1 MRLINF
7 IKTHKLSILSLL
19 LVAAAA
25 ALGADCS
32 YAMAVDVVTGSGDEP
47 DVQTKD
53 SLDASLQPD
62 STGLNTQQ
70 QGSATTA
77 TDTRDKGLEAEDIDP
92 EVAKFRPFRFPIEWY
107 VANKCKQVKS
117 SSYEHS
123 HYRSGAT
130 VLEDTY
136 NKALTV
142 KKAVVSVSCAD
153 FTNSGESLAE
163 CSEVFI
169 PGVKG
174 YAEDGTTVD
183 GDLALY
189 VSQNDGDTIKLVPLN
204 GNAAGVS
211 VPSGSTFIVAAT
223 ACSES
228 QMNVAPES
236 YLPEKDTVYLQKKIA
251 NVIITDEWKEQA
263 KKVPFITQ
271 DVLHN
276 GLYNFKRKCART
288 HWLGR
293 MKRIDVKVKELNGS
307 VEAVY
312 FEKGIL
318 RQIPMLYTFNGD
330 DMQFEDFMGMTKL
343 QFTENA
349 ANNYAVA
356 FCGKNAITRIM
367 KLANSVTTNKNIEFT
382 DVKEMGIKI
391 RKWTDNFGTLDFV
404 HDPTLDDIG
413 YEDFIAI
420 LDIENAVRY
429 YKRNEK
435 QNTQDMKKT
444 GEAREAERTSISMI
458 DCIALKG
465 YNAVLVCPAS
475 KLDKAQALGGVSA
488 YVTTATADSP
498 ATLDTTKKYY
508 LSASRDGFN
517 AGTIIEYDKD
527 LKVWKEFEGN
537 IYA

>member
-53 SLDASLQPD
+53 SLDASLLPD

>member
-1 MRLINF
+1 MRIINF

-47 DVQTKD
+47 DVQTKE
-53 SLDASLQPD
+53 SLEASLQPD
-62 STGLNTQQ
+62 SVGLNTQQ

-142 KKAVVSVSCAD
+142 KKAIVSVACAD
-153 FTNSGESLAE
+153 FANGGEALSE
-163 CSEVFI
+163 CSEVFV

-174 YAEDGTTVD
+174 YADDGTTVD

-189 VSQNDGDTIKLVPLN
+189 VLQNDGENIKLVALN
-204 GNAAGVS
+204 SNAAGVS
-211 VPSGSTFIVAAT
+211 IPSGSTFTVSAT

-236 YLPEKDTVYLQKKIA
+236 YLPEKDTVYLQKMVA
-251 NVIITDEWKEQA
+251 NVIVTDEWREQA

-312 FEKGIL
+312 FSKGIL

-367 KLANSVTTNKNIEFT
+367 KLANSVTTNRNIEFT

-420 LDIENAVRY
+420 LDVENAVRY

-435 QNTQDMKKT
+435 QTTQDMKKT

-475 KLDKAQALGGVSA
+475 KLEKAQALGGVSTF
-488 YVTTATADSP
+488 VTTATASSP
-498 ATLDTTKKYY
+498 TSLDTTKKYY
-508 LSASRDGFN
+508 LAEGRDGFN

>member
-32 YAMAVDVVTGSGDEP
+32 YAMAVDIVAGSGDEP
-47 DVQTKD
+47 EVQTKD

-62 STGLNTQQ
+62 SVGLNTQQ

-153 FTNSGESLAE
+153 FTNGGESLSE

-174 YAEDGTTVD
+174 YADDGVTVD

-189 VSQNDGDTIKLVPLN
+189 VSQNDGDTIKLIPLN

-228 QMNVAPES
+228 QMTVAPES

-293 MKRIDVKVKELNGS
+293 MKRIDAKVKELNGS

-413 YEDFIAI
+413 YADFIAI

-429 YKRNEK
+429 YKRNER

-475 KLDKAQALGGVSA
+475 KLDKAQSLGGISA

>member
-32 YAMAVDVVTGSGDEP
+32 YAMAVDIVTGSGDEP
-47 DVQTKD
+47 EVQTKD

-62 STGLNTQQ
+62 SVGLNTQQ

-153 FTNSGESLAE
+153 FTNGGESLSE

-174 YAEDGTTVD
+174 YADDGVTVD

-189 VSQNDGDTIKLVPLN
+189 VSQNDGDTIKLIPLN

-228 QMNVAPES
+228 QMTVAPES

-293 MKRIDVKVKELNGS
+293 MKRIDAKVKELNGS

-413 YEDFIAI
+413 YADFIAI

-429 YKRNEK
+429 YKRNER

-475 KLDKAQALGGVSA
+475 KLDKAQSLGGISA